1 MRYFGDLVDGKWE
14 GTGLLSLEDG
24 TFYSGEYKN
33 HAPHGKGICI
43 MPDGDFYD
51 GDWEN
56 GMRNGMGVFCNIRK
70 KWRYEGQFKDDKAHG
85 SGIWHYEDGTF
96 YIGGFE
102 NDKRHGFGTHLS
114 ADGQKVISFGLWEN
128 GELKKPFWRKLADFC
143 IKLIDWQKIFT
154 VFVFELLKSQ

>member
-1 MRYFGDLVDGKWE
+1 
-14 GTGLLSLEDG
+14 
-24 TFYSGEYKN
+24 
-33 HAPHGKGICI
+33 

-102 NDKRHGFGTHLS
+102 NDKRQGFGSLNS
-114 ADGQKVISFGLWEN
+114 ADGQKVIKCGLWEN
-128 GELKKPFWRKLADFC
+128 GELNKQF
-143 IKLIDWQKIFT
+143 
-154 VFVFELLKSQ
+154 